1 MVTLL
6 RNNNVK
12 LLLNLINFF
21 IGGVIMGC
29 SKEYLRLRLQ
39 FIRSRI
45 IFNGLIKEFGWDH
58 PKVIEY
64 NNKIN
69 QLIDEI
75 LKKAGED

>member
-1 MVTLL
+1 M
-6 RNNNVK
+6 R
-12 LLLNLINFF
+12 
-21 IGGVIMGC
+21 C

-69 QLIDEI
+69 QLLDEI
-75 LKKAGED
+75 LKKTSEA